1 MRPTLLQH
9 AGAWIPLLPL
19 LLAVLSFRRLSPARI
34 WIAAWC
40 ALLVAQDAIGFTMGM
55 RGINNLWV
63 GYVFQPVLGGVGLWA
78 LSHWQPDDMTRA
90 GLRYAVPLVVVVN
103 IILILAI
110 EDRRTFSLV
119 ASPFHYIT
127 LLLASLWTFVRLS
140 LASDESLAKQDWF
153 WITGGLMLF
162 AATSTAIGPLAWY
175 LLRPRVDLLH
185 AMLNVRAASNIL
197 AFAAITWG
205 MLCPRQRYSGGFS
218 SRPFSPSSSSSPV
231 SGSRW

>member
-9 AGAWIPLLPL
+9 AGAWIALLPL
-19 LLAVLSFRRLSPARI
+19 LVAILTFRRLGPARA
-34 WIAAWC
+34 WIAVWC
-40 ALLVAQDAIGFTMGM
+40 ALLVAQDAIGLVLGL

-63 GYVFQPVLGGVGLWA
+63 GYIFQPILGGVGLWA
-78 LSHWQPDDMTRA
+78 LSYWQPDDTSRT

-103 IILILAI
+103 VILILAI

-140 LASDESLAKQDWF
+140 ITTEDPLAREEWF
-153 WITGGLMLF
+153 WITGGLMLY

-197 AFAAITWG
+197 AFAAITLG
-205 MLCPRQRYSGGFS
+205 MLCPRQQKYSGGFF
-218 SRPFSPSSSSSPV
+218 SRPFSPSSSSSLA
-231 SGSRW
+231 SG